1 VLSLESFV
9 MRQAVDFL
17 QPDVARA
24 GGITE
29 IRKIAALAAVQHVP
43 ISFHTWGDAVALAA
57 SIHLSAAIPECTVM
71 ELDYTYNPLRAEL
84 LREPLKVENGFMAP
98 PDKPGLGIELDAGA
112 LGRFAYSGVEEIAV
126 RQKTLAAQIREP

>member
-1 VLSLESFV
+1 
-9 MRQAVDFL
+9 VDFL

-29 IRKIAALAAVQHVP
+29 IRKIAALAAAHQVP

-84 LREPLKVENGFMAP
+84 LREPLEVKSGFMIP
-98 PDKPGLGIELDAGA
+98 PDKPGLGIELDADA
-112 LGRFAYSGVEEIAV
+112 LERFAFSGVEELAV
-126 RQKTLAAQIREP
+126 RQKALVAR